1 VFGFPFR
8 GKVWS
13 RWALLAMGFTLL
25 LLIGAL
31 AHWLSQGDPAR
42 LVVRLV
48 LLGLPSLWIFVWSAS
63 YAAVLGL
70 AIIEGTAAGNDRI
83 ESWPEPNWRDWMLP
97 FIATL
102 WIAGLSASAGYG
114 AARLLELASVP
125 VPGAMAAFGLAL
137 FPVLVLSALESG
149 QVLFPFSVP
158 VLRSMVSWWWAWG
171 LFELLAAAI
180 LAAPPAT
187 GWVLFRFSPMAAAL
201 VAGPA
206 LAASIL
212 IYARL
217 LGRLGWRVSGV
228 EQRLKR
234 LRVIN
239 AVGSAA
245 GSGPPAGK
253 RAAR

>member
-1 VFGFPFR
+1 
-8 GKVWS
+8 
-13 RWALLAMGFTLL
+13 
-25 LLIGAL
+25 
-31 AHWLSQGDPAR
+31 
-42 LVVRLV
+42 
-48 LLGLPSLWIFVWSAS
+48 
-63 YAAVLGL
+63 
-70 AIIEGTAAGNDRI
+70 
-83 ESWPEPNWRDWMLP
+83 
-97 FIATL
+97 
-102 WIAGLSASAGYG
+102 
-114 AARLLELASVP
+114 
-125 VPGAMAAFGLAL
+125 
-137 FPVLVLSALESG
+137 
-149 QVLFPFSVP
+149 
-158 VLRSMVSWWWAWG
+158 
-171 LFELLAAAI
+171 
-180 LAAPPAT
+180 
-187 GWVLFRFSPMAAAL
+187 MAAAL